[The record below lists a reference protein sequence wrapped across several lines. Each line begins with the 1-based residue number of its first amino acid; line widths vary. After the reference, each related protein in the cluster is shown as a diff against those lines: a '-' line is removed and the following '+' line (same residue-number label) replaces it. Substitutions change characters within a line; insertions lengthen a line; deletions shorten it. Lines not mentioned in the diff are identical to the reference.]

1 MKFNSVDFCMKSSAT
16 HSGWVAQV
24 QMHIEMFVF
33 DMPDE
38 TPGMNNFSV
47 PGETKKKKKGAN
59 CTVLREQLQL
69 NKVCHCCRD
78 FAKYKTYSLNSV

>member
-47 PGETKKKKKGAN
+47 PGETKKKKRSKLHGFKGAA
-59 CTVLREQLQL
+59 TG
-69 NKVCHCCRD
+69 
-78 FAKYKTYSLNSV
+78 